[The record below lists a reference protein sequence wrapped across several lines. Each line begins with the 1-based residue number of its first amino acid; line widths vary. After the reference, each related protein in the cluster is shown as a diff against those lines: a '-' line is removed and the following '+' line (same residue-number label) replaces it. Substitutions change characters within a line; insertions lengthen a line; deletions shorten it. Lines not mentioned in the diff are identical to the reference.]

1 MKNKSGK
8 TAKKTLAFFLL
19 FLFAATIQNIAAQS
33 DRAELTIKI
42 DQIISHN
49 FPNVT
54 LYAIVKNERGEV
66 VSGLSPGVFR
76 FRIGGMEETG
86 RSSIIP
92 FSMREPPIDYSI
104 IISNSG
110 IMEGE
115 PLDFQRN
122 AILQFVDAMKP
133 RDTLSLYTIGE
144 EANVIFEELRRDAID
159 PSVINSI
166 DVTTVQ
172 PRLHDSVINVV
183 RRSQRRSTERR
194 VVIVISD
201 GRDINSRFTKEQLNA
216 VLQEAQIPVYT
227 LGVRILGT
235 QFLSNLDEMASLT
248 GGTYLF
254 TPQVS
259 GIPASLRSL
268 NNIITQPYI
277 INLRV
282 RSMRA
287 DDLPHILE
295 VSINENDFGG
305 RGQRTFIAVRIPVPQ
320 WARFLIAGAILLL
333 IVVLVVL
340 AIVRRVLKRK
350 HMGITRRRCTDC
362 RTRMRDTWDTCPFCR
377 YLPGRKKKAPKE
389 KLSA

>member
-1 MKNKSGK
+1 M
-8 TAKKTLAFFLL
+8 L
-19 FLFAATIQNIAAQS
+19 
-33 DRAELTIKI
+33 
-42 DQIISHN
+42 
-49 FPNVT
+49 
-54 LYAIVKNERGEV
+54 
-66 VSGLSPGVFR
+66 
-76 FRIGGMEETG
+76 
-86 RSSIIP
+86 
-92 FSMREPPIDYSI
+92 
-104 IISNSG
+104 
-110 IMEGE
+110 
-115 PLDFQRN
+115 N
-122 AILQFVDAMKP
+122 AI
-133 RDTLSLYTIGE
+133 
-144 EANVIFEELRRDAID
+144 ANKA
-159 PSVINSI
+159 SI
-166 DVTTVQ
+166 
-172 PRLHDSVINVV
+172 
-183 RRSQRRSTERR
+183 
-194 VVIVISD
+194 
-201 GRDINSRFTKEQLNA
+201 SRKCA
-216 VLQEAQIPVYT
+216 SPIPIAQIPVYT